1 MRLGVGV
8 AQLHVSCYS
17 GGGGGGYW
25 SLLFFSLALLCCVC
39 LRHLLKKIERKHDI
53 NKGYYDTIV

>member
-25 SLLFFSLALLCCVC
+25 SLLFFLPGPIVLRVLATSVEEN
-39 LRHLLKKIERKHDI
+39 RAKTR
-53 NKGYYDTIV
+53 Y